1 MYTGN
6 LKPTL
11 VHFKYVLNFR
21 ATQQQLLQ
29 IISARG
35 DGADEGRPL
44 LKCINQT
51 PGEVFISMRR
61 HSTEDSK
68 HT

>member
-1 MYTGN
+1 MHKGN

-21 ATQQQLLQ
+21 RIPTT
-29 IISARG
+29 IVTNNPCKG
-35 DGADEGRPL
+35 GEEGRPL